1 METTQLDARSMIQL
15 EALNAWKN
23 NNYMG
28 TVNLPTGVGKTRV
41 LVTAAGSDIQ
51 KNPHHKWLV
60 VVPRERLRD
69 VEIPN
74 EFKKW
79 GYWKEFKDNVTVEC
93 IQSARNRE
101 GEVWDGLCVDEVHNT
116 LSQENKNLYENNTFK
131 KIIALSATIEDEDK
145 QEYLFKFAPK
155 VYSKSVKEALKL
167 GLISDYRIYNL
178 AVPFT
183 EEEKKEYNKN
193 QMSYIR
199 LQNQL
204 GGKRFAFNNATKYLA
219 EKGKHPKQLVQ
230 NAVMFY
236 AVIRKRKKICYEA
249 INKIAVTKKL
259 HSKFNKQ
266 YGLFFCESIDF
277 AEEIADAIGD
287 SCTTFHSKLNKK
299 QKDANMK
306 AYTDARTKV
315 NFLSTAKALNEGF
328 NLERCSYAICGSGSS
343 KQLDQIQRLGRAVRY
358 QEGKIAIFVNL
369 YVPDTQEETWVAK
382 RTEGQD
388 VQWISDIEDV
398 NLD

>member
-15 EALNAWKN
+15 EALNAWKE

-28 TVNLPTGVGKTRV
+28 TINLPTGVGKTRV

-51 KNPHHKWLV
+51 KNPEHKWLV

-79 GYWKEFKDNVTVEC
+79 GYWKEFKNNVTVEC

-101 GEVWDGLCVDEVHNT
+101 GEKWDGVCVDEVHNT
-116 LSQENKNLYENNTFK
+116 LSPENKKLYENNEFK
-131 KIIALSATIEDEDK
+131 KIICLSATIEDEDK
-145 QEYLFKFAPK
+145 QEYLFEFAPR
-155 VYSKSVKEALKL
+155 VYSKSVKEALAL

-183 EEEKKEYNKN
+183 EDEQKAYNRN
-193 QMSYIR
+193 QVSYIK
-199 LQNQL
+199 LQNML
-204 GGKRFAFNNATKYLA
+204 GGKRFAFNNASKYLK
-219 EKGKHPKQLVQ
+219 EKGKHPKDKVQ

-236 AVIRKRKKICYEA
+236 AVMRKRKKMCYEA
-249 INKIAVTKKL
+249 SGKIEVTKQL
-259 HSKFNKQ
+259 QRKFAEQ

-277 AEEIADAIGD
+277 AEAVAESIGD
-287 SCTTFHSKLNKK
+287 YATTFHSKLGKK
-299 QKDANMK
+299 ARAENMK

-315 NFLSTAKALNEGF
+315 KFLSTAKALNEGF
-328 NLERCSYAICGSGSS
+328 NLERCSYAVCGSGSS
-343 KQLDQIQRLGRAVRY
+343 KQLDQIQRLGRTVRL
-358 QEGKIAIFVNL
+358 QEGKVAIFVNL
-369 YVPDTQEETWVAK
+369 YVPDTQEEKWVTS

-388 VQWISDIEDV
+388 VRWITDIEDV
-398 NLD
+398 SLD